1 MKILPPPLLTNRIP
15 SSSHVIDNC
24 QSELRQA
31 KRATRDRREE
41 KRETN
46 KGTNYAYRVEGKK
59 RKEMKTNEPRIGKKR
74 ERKER
79 KRTEKDAIC
88 YSRFVLYEK
97 RSASLRTK
105 NKQWIFRSLD
115 PIGLEAQKNLN
126 RN

>member
-1 MKILPPPLLTNRIP
+1 MTNRIP

-59 RKEMKTNEPRIGKKR
+59 INENENERTTHRKGEREKKGK
-74 ERKER
+74 
-79 KRTEKDAIC
+79 
-88 YSRFVLYEK
+88 EK
-97 RSASLRTK
+97 RKTQLLLASCTPPEEKRIATHV
-105 NKQWIFRSLD
+105 KQAVVF
-115 PIGLEAQKNLN
+115 
-126 RN
+126 